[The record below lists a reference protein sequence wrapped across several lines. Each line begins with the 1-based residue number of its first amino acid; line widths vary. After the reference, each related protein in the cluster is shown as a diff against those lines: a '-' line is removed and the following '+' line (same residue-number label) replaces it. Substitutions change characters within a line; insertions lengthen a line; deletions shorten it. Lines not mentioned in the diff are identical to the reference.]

1 MAFTPF
7 LSRIQSYV
15 QSLRGGTLREEVAA
29 VKARLKEIE
38 DNKAAAEARRLKEI
52 EDNMA
57 KIARIAGRLSVV
69 RESPSKIPSFSRV
82 TGDESNAP
90 APVTVS
96 TSTVSESQVSQ
107 LGPHR
112 SFKPVGTVSRKPVVP
127 LKPLTVSRTF
137 KPVGTRTPS
146 FKPVGTAVSR
156 TPSRTVSRSSVP
168 HQQFTKMNL
177 KCEKYEGTSGCM
189 LRLPANVALIN
200 NILKINNDKGENLIG
215 ENLIG
220 EFIKFLSQKNIFVKV
235 PKNILD
241 NQTFL
246 YEVKAFTLQK
256 KTLGTS
262 LQKLTSY
269 ACFRD
274 TACFEIIFKAGSKV
288 YFNDKNIEKLYLIT
302 NEMCNPDPITIAM
315 KQFKENHNEEKKI
328 FQNIAPYLAFL
339 HKDKIS
345 HKDIKPDNIVC
356 CKEVYKLIDYGSVDH
371 ENPYSRVSQL
381 YSYTSSSEDSQFWLD
396 FEDYNAI
403 IKNIP
408 DANDSDYSIW
418 IVYNLRKL
426 LVESCMENKDMTLP
440 YQIIDKN
447 DVFYSTQMYSD
458 QFALAIVLVEWF
470 FYKNFVK
477 SDGLKWQNPINETI
491 KMCHNILK
499 QGKLHYDNYNVV
511 CKSEN
516 RKEFLTTYRTFI
528 FINIEYDAYVGLLI
542 YSLVR
547 NVNFFDNSPLD
558 IVVADSSF
566 SNFSSH
572 GANRLTYEAFI

>member
-57 KIARIAGRLSVV
+57 KIARIAGHLSVV

-96 TSTVSESQVSQ
+96 TSTLFSTRVPVPVTSTRLSTVSESQVSQ
-107 LGPHR
+107 SGPHR

-220 EFIKFLSQKNIFVKV
+220 
-235 PKNILD
+235 
-241 NQTFL
+241 
-246 YEVKAFTLQK
+246 
-256 KTLGTS
+256 
-262 LQKLTSY
+262 
-269 ACFRD
+269 
-274 TACFEIIFKAGSKV
+274 
-288 YFNDKNIEKLYLIT
+288 
-302 NEMCNPDPITIAM
+302 
-315 KQFKENHNEEKKI
+315 
-328 FQNIAPYLAFL
+328 
-339 HKDKIS
+339 
-345 HKDIKPDNIVC
+345 
-356 CKEVYKLIDYGSVDH
+356 
-371 ENPYSRVSQL
+371 
-381 YSYTSSSEDSQFWLD
+381 
-396 FEDYNAI
+396 
-403 IKNIP
+403 
-408 DANDSDYSIW
+408 
-418 IVYNLRKL
+418 
-426 LVESCMENKDMTLP
+426 
-440 YQIIDKN
+440 
-447 DVFYSTQMYSD
+447 
-458 QFALAIVLVEWF
+458 
-470 FYKNFVK
+470 
-477 SDGLKWQNPINETI
+477 
-491 KMCHNILK
+491 
-499 QGKLHYDNYNVV
+499 
-511 CKSEN
+511 
-516 RKEFLTTYRTFI
+516 
-528 FINIEYDAYVGLLI
+528 
-542 YSLVR
+542 
-547 NVNFFDNSPLD
+547 
-558 IVVADSSF
+558 
-566 SNFSSH
+566 
-572 GANRLTYEAFI
+572 